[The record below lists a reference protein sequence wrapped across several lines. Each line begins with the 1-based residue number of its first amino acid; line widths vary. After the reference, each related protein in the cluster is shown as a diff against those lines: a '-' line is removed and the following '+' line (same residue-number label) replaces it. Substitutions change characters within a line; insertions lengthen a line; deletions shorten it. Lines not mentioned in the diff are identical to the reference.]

1 MLGMGQKLFANN
13 AVMLGVPS
21 IAREE
26 EFALNTERNTHGVA
40 TKDVRSE
47 PRKVGFALATGL
59 SSITNDAA
67 MMVVANMQ
75 R

>member
-1 MLGMGQKLFANN
+1 MLDMGQKSNAND
-13 AVMLGVPS
+13 AVMLVVQS

-47 PRKVGFALATGL
+47 PRKAGFVLATGL